1 MELGRLEELDVRT
14 AWDNEAHDFTPWLL
28 EHGDH
33 LAETLGIDVEL
44 ERSEHPV
51 GGFSLDGRLG
61 RVHPLRGD
69 HLIGHSG

>member
-14 AWDNEAHDFTPWLL
+14 AWGNEAHDFTPWLL

-44 ERSEHPV
+44 AGPNTRLVGSRSN
-51 GGFSLDGRLG
+51 
-61 RVHPLRGD
+61 
-69 HLIGHSG
+69 